1 MSTAT
6 VSKKYADIL
15 APLGDIQQAVDEAL
29 RHYAVE
35 RVGQRIAELRRQTR
49 PWEEKYDCTYEVFYA
64 RVTGDEEYV
73 ANLRQKYPTWER
85 DFQQWEFYVEE
96 MREFAGRLEI
106 EYETKGKEVLP

>member
-15 APLGDIQQAVDEAL
+15 APLGDVQQAVDEAL

-35 RVGQRIAELRRQTR
+35 RVGRRIAELRRQTR
-49 PWEEKYDCTYEVFYA
+49 PREEKYDCTYEVFYA

-73 ANLRQKYPTWER
+73 ANLRQKYPTWELSLIHISEPTR
-85 DFQQWEFYVEE
+85 PY
-96 MREFAGRLEI
+96 
-106 EYETKGKEVLP
+106 